1 MDNLLYIIIS
11 QIMKKLIILTFLL
24 SFPLIGM
31 ETANETVY
39 ICTGPKAV
47 VYHKTKDCRG
57 LSKCSDDV
65 VSVSLEKISK
75 TSRPCKICY

>member
-1 MDNLLYIIIS
+1 
-11 QIMKKLIILTFLL
+11 MKKLIILAFLL
-24 SFPLIGM
+24 TFPLLGM

-47 VYHKTKDCRG
+47 VNHKTKDCKG

-65 VSVSLEKISK
+65 ISVSLEKISK
-75 TSRPCKICY
+75 TR

>member
-1 MDNLLYIIIS
+1 MDNLLYIIS
-11 QIMKKLIILTFLL
+11 QIMKKLFILVFLLTFPLL
-24 SFPLIGM
+24 GM

-75 TSRPCKICY
+75 TRRPCKICY

>member
-1 MDNLLYIIIS
+1 
-11 QIMKKLIILTFLL
+11 MKKLIILTFLL
-24 SFPLIGM
+24 AFPLLGM

-47 VYHKTKDCRG
+47 VYHKTKNCKG

-75 TSRPCKICY
+75 TRRPCKICY

>member
-1 MDNLLYIIIS
+1 
-11 QIMKKLIILTFLL
+11 MKKLIILAFLL
-24 SFPLIGM
+24 TFPLLGM

-47 VYHKTKDCRG
+47 AYHKTKDCKG

-75 TSRPCKICY
+75 TRRPFKICY